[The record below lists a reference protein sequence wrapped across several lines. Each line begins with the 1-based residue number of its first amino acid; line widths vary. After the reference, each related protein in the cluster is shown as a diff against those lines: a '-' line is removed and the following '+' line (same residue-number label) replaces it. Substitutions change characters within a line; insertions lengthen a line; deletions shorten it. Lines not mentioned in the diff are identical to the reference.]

1 LLPGPGTKVSIDAE
15 GSRVTRKRLMV
26 VGNGPLSRDFSAE
39 VESADFVIRFNEPKQ
54 GKGLS
59 GTRTD
64 RLYMANSG
72 KPMQRRL
79 NDPDLIRSPIFLS
92 AREIV
97 LAYHPQIIARYFR
110 KPNVL
115 AWLGGRRADWTAAS
129 IAKFGGA
136 GKEIRIMPPQFYLAG
151 CRELSIPEERMNEV
165 FPSTGFFGIWHELRT
180 RPAEEWVVE
189 LCGFTWAGWRR
200 HTWGDERKWISDRV
214 AEGRIV
220 LIDPDVEKV
229 GGK

>member
-1 LLPGPGTKVSIDAE
+1 
-15 GSRVTRKRLMV
+15 MV
-26 VGNGPLSRDFSAE
+26 VGNGPLSRDFSDE
-39 VESADFVIRFNEPKQ
+39 VDSADFVVRFNEPKQ
-54 GKGLS
+54 GIGHS

-79 NDPDLIRSPIFLS
+79 NDPALIGSPIFQA

-115 AWLGGRRADWTAAS
+115 SWLGGRRADWTAAS
-129 IAKFGGA
+129 IARFGGA

-151 CRELSIPEERMNEV
+151 CRELGIPDERLPEV
-165 FPSTGFFGIWHELRT
+165 FPSTGFFGIWHELET
-180 RPAEEWVVE
+180 HAADAWVLE

-200 HTWGDERKWISDRV
+200 HAWGDERKWIAAKI

-220 LIDPDVEKV
+220 LIDPDAEQARQP
-229 GGK
+229 

>member
-1 LLPGPGTKVSIDAE
+1 
-15 GSRVTRKRLMV
+15 MV

-39 VESADFVIRFNEPKQ
+39 VDSADFVIRFNEPKQ
-54 GKGLS
+54 GVGLS

-79 NDPDLIRSPIFLS
+79 NDPALIGSPIFRA

-110 KPNVL
+110 KPNAL
-115 AWLGGRRADWTAAS
+115 SRLGGRRADWTAAAIS
-129 IAKFGGA
+129 RFGGA

-151 CRELSIPEERMNEV
+151 CRELGIPEDRLHEV
-165 FPSTGFFGIWHELRT
+165 FPSTGFFGIWNELET
-180 RPAEEWVVE
+180 HPGDAWMVE

-200 HTWGDERKWISDRV
+200 HAWGDERSWIEGKV

-220 LIDPDVEKV
+220 LIDPDVT
-229 GGK
+229 